1 MCSRAKACVAV
12 WLADD
17 RIGVMGQN
25 EPGEA
30 TSFDFVTQNKEGR
43 WVQGDIARDAQ
54 PKRPE
59 VDLSKAT
66 ITVETVQQRR
76 ILVNGVPESGTFE

>member
-1 MCSRAKACVAV
+1 
-12 WLADD
+12 
-17 RIGVMGQN
+17 MGQN

-30 TSFDFVTQNKEGR
+30 TNFDFVTLNKEGR
-43 WVQGDIARDAQ
+43 WVQGDRARDTQ
-54 PKRPE
+54 PKRAE